1 VTKRRGKRD
10 TRGTRPFAE
19 VIGHLTVEDERTG
32 RPPDIVGDVNERAG
46 SWLPKLQE
54 VGERLAE
61 EFVSARK
68 PQTRSD
74 LPQPHEL
81 RASDADR
88 ERIAQVLQDAH
99 ADGRLQLDEL
109 EERLGVLYSARTLGE
124 LAALTTD
131 LLPADQQP
139 LNLDGRP
146 VSAIFKQEK
155 RGGRWVVPAEVD
167 VTAMFGTTKLDF
179 RDAILQNRRIV
190 INATLV
196 FGGLEIHVPEGLEV
210 IRVAKDKTVRLTKQP
225 TEPGA
230 PVIEVRTT
238 NFAGEIK
245 VKEPPRRKRRW

>member
-1 VTKRRGKRD
+1 M
-10 TRGTRPFAE
+10 
-19 VIGHLTVEDERTG
+19 
-32 RPPDIVGDVNERAG
+32 NERAG

-61 EFVSARK
+61 EFVSAR
-68 PQTRSD
+68 R
-74 LPQPHEL
+74 LPATGDVPPPHEL

-99 ADGRLQLDEL
+99 ADGRLTLEEL

-124 LAALTTD
+124 LAELTGD

-146 VSAIFKQEK
+146 VSAIFKQEQ
-155 RGGRWVVPAEVD
+155 RGGRWVVPAELA
-167 VTAMFGTTKLDF
+167 VTAMFGTTKLDL
-179 RDAILQNRRIV
+179 RDAILQNRRII

-196 FGGLEIHVPEGLEV
+196 FGGLEIHVPEDLEV
-210 IRVAKDKTVRLTKQP
+210 IRVAKGKTVRLTKQP

-230 PVIEVRTT
+230 PVVEVRTT
-238 NFAGEIK
+238 NFAGDVK
-245 VKEPPRRKRRW
+245 VKEPPRRRRRR

>member
-1 VTKRRGKRD
+1 M
-10 TRGTRPFAE
+10 
-19 VIGHLTVEDERTG
+19 
-32 RPPDIVGDVNERAG
+32 NERAG

-61 EFVSARK
+61 EFVSARR
-68 PQTRSD
+68 PPAAGD
-74 LPQPHEL
+74 VPPPHEL

-99 ADGRLQLDEL
+99 ADGRLTLEEL

-124 LAALTTD
+124 LAQLTGD

-146 VSAIFKQEK
+146 VSAIFKQEQ
-155 RGGRWVVPAEVD
+155 RGGRWVVPAELT
-167 VTAMFGTTKLDF
+167 VTAMFGTTKLDL
-179 RDAILQNRRIV
+179 RDAILQNRRVI

-196 FGGLEIHVPEGLEV
+196 FGGLEIHVPEDLEV
-210 IRVAKDKTVRLTKQP
+210 IRVAKGRTVRLTKQP

-230 PVIEVRTT
+230 PVVEVRTT
-238 NFAGEIK
+238 NFAGDVK
-245 VKEPPRRKRRW
+245 VKEPPRRKRRR

>member
-1 VTKRRGKRD
+1 M
-10 TRGTRPFAE
+10 
-19 VIGHLTVEDERTG
+19 
-32 RPPDIVGDVNERAG
+32 NERAG

-61 EFVSARK
+61 EWVSARR
-68 PQTRSD
+68 PQPSGD
-74 LPQPHEL
+74 VPQPHEL

-99 ADGRLQLDEL
+99 ADGRLMLDEL

-124 LAALTTD
+124 LAELTTD
-131 LLPADQQP
+131 LLPPDQQP

-155 RGGRWVVPAEVD
+155 RGGRWVVPAELA

-179 RDAILQNRRIV
+179 RDAILQNHRII

-196 FGGLEIHVPEGLEV
+196 FGGLEIHVP
-210 IRVAKDKTVRLTKQP
+210 
-225 TEPGA
+225 
-230 PVIEVRTT
+230 
-238 NFAGEIK
+238 
-245 VKEPPRRKRRW
+245 

>member
-1 VTKRRGKRD
+1 MVRS
-10 TRGTRPFAE
+10 
-19 VIGHLTVEDERTG
+19 
-32 RPPDIVGDVNERAG
+32 VNERAG

-61 EFVSARK
+61 EWVTARHR
-68 PQTRSD
+68 PAPGD
-74 LPQPHEL
+74 APQPHEL

-99 ADGRLQLDEL
+99 ADGRLSLEEL
-109 EERLGVLYSARTLGE
+109 EERLGVLYSSRTLGE
-124 LAALTTD
+124 LAALTAD
-131 LLPADQQP
+131 LLPAEEQP

-146 VSAIFKQEK
+146 VSAIFKKEQ
-155 RGGRWVVPAEVD
+155 RGGRWVVPAEVA

-179 RDAILQNRRIV
+179 RDAILQNRRII

-225 TEPGA
+225 TEPGG
-230 PVIEVRTT
+230 PVVEVRTT
-238 NFAGEIK
+238 NFAGEVK
-245 VKEPPRRKRRW
+245 VKEPPRRKRRR